1 MLELEM
7 PSQFES
13 GDSINSYGI
22 SSSLPGDIVEWLP
35 QGVVTSQSMTC
46 VGLCLAVMVGQG
58 IIRSASI
65 LWSYDR

>member
-22 SSSLPGDIVEWLP
+22 SSSSLPGDIVEWLP

-46 VGLCLAVMVGQG
+46 AGLCLA
-58 IIRSASI
+58 A
-65 LWSYDR
+65 

>member
-1 MLELEM
+1 MLELDM

-46 VGLCLAVMVGQG
+46 AVLCLA
-58 IIRSASI
+58 A
-65 LWSYDR
+65 